1 MEQLTSFF
9 CYQQKIHA
17 QTRVKEFHFNSYK
30 RNAKLTGAKVPGDFF
45 FFFSFFKCMVVLG
58 LCWCVEFSLVAA
70 NRGYSIV
77 ALQGSLCCRA
87 LALHTQWLWHQA
99 QLLPQHVDPH
109 CRMGSDLCPLRRQAE
124 SHWTATSL
132 LGRYL
137 CSL

>member
-45 FFFSFFKCMVVLG
+45 FFSFFKCMVVLG

-87 LALHTQWLWHQA
+87 LAPGRGPSVA
-99 QLLPQHVDPH
+99 
-109 CRMGSDLCPLRRQAE
+109 A
-124 SHWTATSL
+124 A
-132 LGRYL
+132 LGL
-137 CSL
+137 STCSSRALEHRLSRCGTGA